1 MTTTDRE
8 LAFHEAMVDIY
19 RRARIEA
26 RYNATYFLGML
37 ADIGGYETA
46 KYLIRTDKP
55 SDGYTALYDRGRL
68 DLTVE
73 AEVLRP
79 EWDDLFSPEDRRMAT
94 NRLTDYGFDV
104 DEYLRR
110 MSV

>member
-1 MTTTDRE
+1 MSDDARV

-19 RRARIEA
+19 RRAKSEA
-26 RYNATYFLGML
+26 QYNATYFLGML
-37 ADIGGYETA
+37 SDIGGFETA

-55 SDGYTALYDRGRL
+55 SLGYTALYDRGRL

-79 EWDDLFSPEDRRMAT
+79 DWDDLFTPEDRQMARK
-94 NRLTDYGFDV
+94 RLTEYGFDV
-104 DEYLRR
+104 DGYLGRV
-110 MSV
+110 ST